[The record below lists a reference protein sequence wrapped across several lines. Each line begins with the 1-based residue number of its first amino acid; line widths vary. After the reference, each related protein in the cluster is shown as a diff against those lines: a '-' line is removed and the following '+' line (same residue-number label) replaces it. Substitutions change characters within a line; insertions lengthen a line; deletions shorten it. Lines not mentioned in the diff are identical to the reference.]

1 MIEVLFF
8 ASLREQLQCEKFM
21 VVDFQGQ
28 SIADLKIHLFT
39 LNPHWRDIFLH
50 QQLLSAVNQTLASA
64 STHIANNDEVA
75 FFPKVTGG

>member
-1 MIEVLFF
+1 MIKVLFF
-8 ASLREQLQCEKFM
+8 ASLREQLQCEQFM

-28 SIADLKIHLFT
+28 SVADLRTHLLT
-39 LNPHWRDIFLH
+39 LNPHWHDIFLH

-64 STHIANNDEVA
+64 AAPIVDNDEVA